1 MEKIILQ
8 SFLNIDSR
16 SRLEGYTPS
25 LLMAKKELKEIFNLN
40 SYKWWRRHRKVVTY
54 GGFLILFSLYL
65 SPVIKEAKYKNDCIN
80 NSKKGL
86 LSVWKNKDVGK
97 DIEEKS
103 GLPVEEFVKI
113 EAYRNC
119 NHAS

>member
-1 MEKIILQ
+1 MLGKR
-8 SFLNIDSR
+8 FLTLCARNKRVIAF
-16 SRLEGYTPS
+16 GS
-25 LLMAKKELKEIFNLN
+25 L
-40 SYKWWRRHRKVVTY
+40 
-54 GGFLILFSLYL
+54 LILFAMYL
-65 SPVIKEAKYKNDCIN
+65 SPLVKQAKYKNDCIN

-86 LSVWKNKDVGK
+86 LSVWKNNEAEK

-119 NHAS
+119 NHAN

>member
-1 MEKIILQ
+1 M
-8 SFLNIDSR
+8 
-16 SRLEGYTPS
+16 
-25 LLMAKKELKEIFNLN
+25 
-40 SYKWWRRHRKVVTY
+40 
-54 GGFLILFSLYL
+54 
-65 SPVIKEAKYKNDCIN
+65 EAKYKNDCIN

-86 LSVWKNKDVGK
+86 LSLWKNNEAEK

-119 NHAS
+119 NHAN

>member
-1 MEKIILQ
+1 
-8 SFLNIDSR
+8 
-16 SRLEGYTPS
+16 
-25 LLMAKKELKEIFNLN
+25 MAKKELKKFFNLN
-40 SYKWWRRHRKVVTY
+40 SYEWWRNHRRVVTF

-86 LSVWKNKDVGK
+86 LSVWKNKEAGK
-97 DIEEKS
+97 DIEQKS
-103 GLPVEEFVKI
+103 GLTVEEFVKI

-119 NHAS
+119 NHAN

>member
-1 MEKIILQ
+1 MYLQ
-8 SFLNIDSR
+8 SIIR
-16 SRLEGYTPS
+16 
-25 LLMAKKELKEIFNLN
+25 
-40 SYKWWRRHRKVVTY
+40 
-54 GGFLILFSLYL
+54 
-65 SPVIKEAKYKNDCIN
+65 EAKYKNDFIN

-86 LSVWKNKDVGK
+86 LSVWENNKEEK

-119 NHAS
+119 NHAN